1 VRDFDAIRWI
11 HLSDEDI
18 ATLHRAVAVAL
29 APFAEVI
36 AAYHYG
42 SSARRQPARD
52 IDIGLVVERAAMMTV
67 DVGAITERI
76 AAASGRAFD
85 EFDVRVVNEADPVFL
100 GNLMRDGK
108 LCFERDREQR
118 IAFEVMA
125 HKVWLDFKPA
135 WERVRRRVLEVWARG

>member
-1 VRDFDAIRWI
+1 MRDFDAIRWL
-11 HLSDEDI
+11 HLGDGDVERLHGAI
-18 ATLHRAVAVAL
+18 AATLAAF
-29 APFAEVI
+29 PDVI

-52 IDIGLVVERAAMMTV
+52 IDIGLVVEREVMLTI
-67 DVGAITERI
+67 DVGEIAERI
-76 AAASGRAFD
+76 AAGCGRSFD

-100 GNLMRDGK
+100 GNLMRDGR

-125 HKVWLDFKPA
+125 HKVWLDFKPV
-135 WERVRRRVLEVWARG
+135 WERVRRRVLEAWARG